1 MWNGS
6 YWGVRFWATEYW
18 CKVGGIIVSV
28 IVDRRH
34 DDQVD
39 RGGSRS
45 QTSRIGGV

>member
-1 MWNGS
+1 MLLLLFTGA
-6 YWGVRFWATEYW
+6 GTPPPA
-18 CKVGGIIVSV
+18 GA